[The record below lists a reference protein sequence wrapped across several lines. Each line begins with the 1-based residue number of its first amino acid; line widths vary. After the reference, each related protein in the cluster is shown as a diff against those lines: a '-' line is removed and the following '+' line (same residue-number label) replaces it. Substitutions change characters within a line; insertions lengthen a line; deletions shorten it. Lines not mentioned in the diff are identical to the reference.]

1 MVAGCSEH
9 PATLIS
15 RRRSLSAEILHSS
28 NLSNVIH
35 KQPLL
40 LESEG
45 TRSREHSRCARA
57 LRFLQQYRHSNVF
70 PLSIFP
76 IKQKTAFSGF
86 ESVRIILE
94 TRNIV
99 HLKCGDPIFSNSNSK
114 TLVVLRPNPIFSTRM
129 RQFCTLTG
137 AE

>member
-45 TRSREHSRCARA
+45 TRSREHNRCART

-94 TRNIV
+94 TGILSV
-99 HLKCGDPIFSNSNSK
+99 SNAVI
-114 TLVVLRPNPIFSTRM
+114 LVWKHGVIWIQKHRTGM
-129 RQFCTLTG
+129 VVRQFRQKQRGLSCS
-137 AE
+137 